1 MLPIVPHIEM
11 TLDAAGGRMVRRVA
25 QRLRRTHPALRID
38 ASIADL
44 QPSHLDEGR
53 ALLIDDLSGA
63 ALANLHP
70 EHVILEQRAALR
82 AGDGDLVVTC
92 TPASSIFEVYC
103 RDHLQL
109 GRVEWLH
116 ATSARNPMRAVIS
129 AWTDRPVRRRIV
141 RLLRQG
147 KLHYFHPY
155 VADSQAWT
163 LAHLFRSASRRP
175 LKVIGPPPDLCR
187 LVNDKVWFAKLVQ
200 ELFGRPY
207 LPRTHVAYNLAGLAK
222 IIGHL
227 AELSRAVVVKLPDG
241 SGGAGNV
248 LIPTPELR
256 DRPVGAIRSELR
268 RRLPI
273 GAWAVPRRMLVS
285 CWQSDVLRTPSV
297 QIWIPPVDQG
307 APVIEGIFEQ
317 LIDGP
322 PTKFCGSRAL
332 KIPAPVEADVAVHSQ
347 TLATV
352 FQHLGYV
359 GRCSFDLILTGRDID
374 RCRVEFIECNGRWG
388 GTSVPMTLMNRLLG
402 DWQRRPYVSQ
412 VYRMPELTRISD
424 ADLMAGLEG
433 SLYDPQTDSG
443 RIVIM
448 DLAGVGTTGRLD
460 VITVGDSW
468 RDVRRASRREI
479 PRILTDIVG
488 AAKSERPDGH
498 RYRLVHG

>member
-1 MLPIVPHIEM
+1 
-11 TLDAAGGRMVRRVA
+11 
-25 QRLRRTHPALRID
+25 
-38 ASIADL
+38 
-44 QPSHLDEGR
+44 
-53 ALLIDDLSGA
+53 
-63 ALANLHP
+63 
-70 EHVILEQRAALR
+70 
-82 AGDGDLVVTC
+82 
-92 TPASSIFEVYC
+92 
-103 RDHLQL
+103 
-109 GRVEWLH
+109 
-116 ATSARNPMRAVIS
+116 
-129 AWTDRPVRRRIV
+129 
-141 RLLRQG
+141 
-147 KLHYFHPY
+147 
-155 VADSQAWT
+155 
-163 LAHLFRSASRRP
+163 
-175 LKVIGPPPDLCR
+175 
-187 LVNDKVWFAKLVQ
+187 
-200 ELFGRPY
+200 
-207 LPRTHVAYNLAGLAK
+207 
-222 IIGHL
+222 
-227 AELSRAVVVKLPDG
+227 
-241 SGGAGNV
+241 
-248 LIPTPELR
+248 
-256 DRPVGAIRSELR
+256 
-268 RRLPI
+268 
-273 GAWAVPRRMLVS
+273 
-285 CWQSDVLRTPSV
+285 VLRTPSV

-402 DWQRRPYVSQ
+402 DWQKRPYVSQ

-460 VITVGDSW
+460 VIIVGDSW

-488 AAKSERPDGH
+488 AAKSEWPDGH